1 MKEKDLIHHCRYYR
15 GERNNPHQDDNK
27 AMLWM
32 YEKDWLL
39 SMLKGYNDR
48 DKPSILDSY
57 LNEYSLA
64 GLSQFEA
71 QDSIPV
77 TLKALLFNLYAK
89 QSHSLISAAEGF
101 KEFYKKYYKSEE
113 VG

>member
-1 MKEKDLIHHCRYYR
+1 
-15 GERNNPHQDDNK
+15 
-27 AMLWM
+27 MLWM

-77 TLKALLFNLYAK
+77 TLKALLFNRYAK

-101 KEFYKKYYKSEE
+101 KEFYKKYIGARYEKIILPAYELAMTHVE
-113 VG
+113 TVCLLEKQ

>member
-1 MKEKDLIHHCRYYR
+1 MKEKDLTHHCRYYR
-15 GERNNPHQDDNK
+15 GEKNNPYQEPNK

-39 SMLKGYNDR
+39 ESLRIYADR
-48 DKPSILDSY
+48 NISSFFDSY

-77 TLKALLFNLYAK
+77 TLKALLFNRYAK
-89 QSHSLISAAEGF
+89 QSHSLLSAVEGF